1 MPKGVAP
8 FLVRLI
14 QFFLLPA
21 LPPHVITGQRI
32 FPVGGRQFVLRIGR
46 INSVCKPAFLSIFA
60 GSPCFKP
67 VDPAFLKKSAGAHTN
82 SPLVMTAE
90 LR

>member
-46 INSVCKPAFLSIFA
+46 INSVCKPAFC
-60 GSPCFKP
+60 P
-67 VDPAFLKKSAGAHTN
+67 FL
-82 SPLVMTAE
+82 LVRLVLNRST
-90 LR
+90 LHF